1 MFSLIFQD
9 YEKVNSIA
17 RYIGF
22 FFVALGVVSLFIQP
36 EPYMLGFYTCLIIAV
51 SSLIVAIYN
60 DVRHKQYDRL
70 KKRGL
75 GALSVLLLTGAYF
88 LILFFKIV
96 LSRGCRIKNN
106 CPAIPFFYSAHG
118 AITCCICS

>member
-1 MFSLIFQD
+1 MSSLTFQD

-22 FFVALGVVSLFIQP
+22 LFVGVGVVSLFIQP

-51 SSLIVAIYN
+51 LSLAVAIYN
-60 DVRHKQYDRL
+60 DVQHKQYDRL

-75 GALSVLLLTGAYF
+75 GALSVLLITGAYY
-88 LILFFKIV
+88 LILF
-96 LSRGCRIKNN
+96 LR
-106 CPAIPFFYSAHG
+106 
-118 AITCCICS
+118 